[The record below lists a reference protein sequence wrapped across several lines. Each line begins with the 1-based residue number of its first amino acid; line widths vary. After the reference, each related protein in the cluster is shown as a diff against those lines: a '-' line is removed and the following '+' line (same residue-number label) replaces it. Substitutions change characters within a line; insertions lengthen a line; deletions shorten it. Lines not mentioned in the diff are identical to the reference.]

1 MSAGEVRTPLAL
13 LLFADTARDSS
24 SGTGADMADDTIDL
38 FKNYLL
44 LESDGE
50 AVTLP
55 GGGDF
60 WGQLMSGNPGD
71 AGIRRLMDSKH
82 GRLFSAL
89 DMVSDWTN
97 WEMHPAGDEVLLM
110 LHDSVTY
117 RFEKATRTL
126 EIELSAGRVLIVPR
140 GLWHTAKVRTPS
152 KLLAI
157 TAGQGTQHKPA

>member
-1 MSAGEVRTPLAL
+1 MRPAYGVRSLGCRCGG
-13 LLFADTARDSS
+13 FTAY
-24 SGTGADMADDTIDL
+24 DTIDL

-44 LESDGE
+44 LESDVE

-55 GGGDF
+55 GGGDVC
-60 WGQLMSGNPGD
+60 GQLISGNPGD

-110 LHDSVTY
+110 LQGSVTF
-117 RFEKATRTL
+117 RFEEAAGTR

-140 GLWHTAKVRTPS
+140 GVWHTAKVRTPS

>member
-1 MSAGEVRTPLAL
+1 MPG
-13 LLFADTARDSS
+13 
-24 SGTGADMADDTIDL
+24 DTIDL

-44 LESDGE
+44 LDSDGE

-60 WGQLMSGNPGD
+60 WGQLMSGNPAD
-71 AGIRRLMDSKH
+71 TGIRRLLDSKH

-89 DMVSDWTN
+89 TMGSDWTN
-97 WEMHPAGDEVLLM
+97 WEMHPAGDEVLVM
-110 LHDSVTY
+110 LEGAVTF
-117 RFEKATRTL
+117 RFEEAAGTR
-126 EIELSAGRVLIVPR
+126 EIELTAGRVLIVPR
-140 GLWHTAKVRTPS
+140 GVWHTAKVRTPS

>member
-1 MSAGEVRTPLAL
+1 
-13 LLFADTARDSS
+13 
-24 SGTGADMADDTIDL
+24 MADDTIDL

-60 WGQLMSGNPGD
+60 WSQLMSGNPAD
-71 AGIRRLMDSKH
+71 TGIRRLMDSKH

-89 DMVSDWTN
+89 HMGSDWTN

-110 LHDSVTY
+110 LQGSVTF
-117 RFEKATRTL
+117 RFEEAAGTR
-126 EIELSAGRVLIVPR
+126 EIELTAGRVLIVPR
-140 GLWHTAKVRTPS
+140 GVWHTAKVRTPS